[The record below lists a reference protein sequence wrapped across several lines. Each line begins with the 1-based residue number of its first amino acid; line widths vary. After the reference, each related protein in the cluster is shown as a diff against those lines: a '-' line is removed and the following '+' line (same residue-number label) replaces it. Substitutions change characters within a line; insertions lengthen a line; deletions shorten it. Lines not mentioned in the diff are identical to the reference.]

1 MVIGYPVDDHKIS
14 QVFGNDVSQDVVY
27 SEFYKIFDNKHCG
40 VDFPVPVGSKVK
52 ASFSGIVVRTD
63 NHPGMGNVVGI
74 RNGNIVALFAHLS
87 STELRLG
94 EIVSVNKLIGLSG
107 CTGSA
112 CPTPHLH
119 FELRDLTKKSLK
131 EMVFDPPFGKE
142 VLQFQDR
149 FEYVVNN
156 QNTPKT
162 LKKISSMYFGTET
175 NWKLFKLVNNLD
187 HNGDLLLE
195 EGKSIVIPNY
205 TDIE

>member
-1 MVIGYPVDDHKIS
+1 MVIGYPVDDHNIS
-14 QVFGNDVSQDVVY
+14 QVFGHDVSHDSVY

-52 ASFSGIVVRTD
+52 ASFPGIVVRIE

-74 RNGNIVALFAHLS
+74 RNGNIVALYAHLS
-87 STELRLG
+87 SVDLRMG
-94 EIVSVNKLIGLSG
+94 EIVSTNKLIGLSG
-107 CTGSA
+107 STGSA
-112 CPTPHLH
+112 CPIPHLH
-119 FELRDLTKKSLK
+119 FELRDLTKNSLK

-142 VLQFQDR
+142 ALQFQDR

-156 QNTPKT
+156 QNTSKT

-175 NWKLFKLVNNLD
+175 NWKLIKQVNKVEQD
-187 HNGDLLLE
+187 EDTLLE